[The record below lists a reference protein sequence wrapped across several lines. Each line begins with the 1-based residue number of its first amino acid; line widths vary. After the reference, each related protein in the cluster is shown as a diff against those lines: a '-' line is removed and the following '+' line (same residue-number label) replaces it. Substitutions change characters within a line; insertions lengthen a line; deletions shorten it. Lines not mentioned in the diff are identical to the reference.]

1 MVIQGYWLPII
12 HAKIELN
19 RKNPAAAVEMLQ
31 VTAPLEMNQE
41 GGFYANYLRG
51 EAFLRLRK
59 GREAAAEFQKLL
71 DHRALAAGSLWVLSH
86 LQLGRAY
93 KLQDDTAE
101 AKAAYQDLERCRL
114 RYSHLEAGQDGI
126 RESDVRDSP
135 APNHQAWNCEL
146 AP

>member
-71 DHRALAAGSLWVLSH
+71 DHRALGWFPMGAVASAAWPRLQAAGRHCRGKSGLS
-86 LQLGRAY
+86 GFG
-93 KLQDDTAE
+93 KMPTPIFP
-101 AKAAYQDLERCRL
+101 
-114 RYSHLEAGQDGI
+114 S
-126 RESDVRDSP
+126 
-135 APNHQAWNCEL
+135 
-146 AP
+146 